1 MTQTAPVKLD
11 DNQLAA
17 VDMACSR
24 RRLSVITGG
33 AGTGKT
39 TLIREIADRLRAE
52 GDDVRLCAFAG
63 KAAARLREATGHYA
77 STIHKLLMYQGD
89 RFALRDLRG
98 VTVIIDEASMVRS
111 DLLAEIVRR
120 QPARL
125 ILVGDQAQLPPVG
138 PGQPF
143 HDILAVMPHL
153 AHNLTTCY
161 RATEAV
167 YRAASMIRIGQL
179 PRGKEHTAQE
189 KWEMRHTGGPRET
202 HAYIL
207 DMVRRG
213 ELDFRQDIILSPR
226 NDDEANGAA
235 AVTPLNNDIV
245 EIVNPHA
252 DGEKFKPGDRVLNTK
267 NTPELDIWNGTTGT
281 IQSIDASGRMHLRTD
296 FPCRP
301 EGEDEDT
308 CDVEVPKSN
317 LINFKLAYAL
327 SVHKS
332 QGSQYRKVVFFVLR
346 RDDFRLLDRSMV
358 YTAITRARQEC
369 LILGELGE
377 FADAIRKQTAR
388 TTVMQLLSEI
398 YGRQA

>member
-1 MTQTAPVKLD
+1 MTQPAIKLD

-39 TLIREIADRLRAE
+39 TLIRAIADRLQAE

-120 QPARL
+120 QPRRL
-125 ILVGDQAQLPPVG
+125 VLVGDQAQLPPVG

-143 HDILAVMPHL
+143 HDILAVMPCL
-153 AHNLTTCY
+153 THNLTTCY

-179 PRGKEHTAQE
+179 PRGKEHTA
-189 KWEMRHTGGPRET
+189 
-202 HAYIL
+202 
-207 DMVRRG
+207 
-213 ELDFRQDIILSPR
+213 
-226 NDDEANGAA
+226 
-235 AVTPLNNDIV
+235 
-245 EIVNPHA
+245 
-252 DGEKFKPGDRVLNTK
+252 
-267 NTPELDIWNGTTGT
+267 PEL
-281 IQSIDASGRMHLRTD
+281 S
-296 FPCRP
+296 
-301 EGEDEDT
+301 
-308 CDVEVPKSN
+308 
-317 LINFKLAYAL
+317 LI
-327 SVHKS
+327 H
-332 QGSQYRKVVFFVLR
+332 
-346 RDDFRLLDRSMV
+346 
-358 YTAITRARQEC
+358 I
-369 LILGELGE
+369 
-377 FADAIRKQTAR
+377 
-388 TTVMQLLSEI
+388 
-398 YGRQA
+398 